1 MTAIGASNDRHGA
14 GRAERVRSMFS
25 DIAPTY
31 DLLNSL
37 LSLGVDARWRE
48 RAAELALAGRGN
60 APRVLDVATGTGNLA
75 FAIKRRQRGSA
86 VTGVDFAEP
95 MLAVARSKAER
106 AGLDVAFAVG
116 DGTALPYPDASFDA
130 VTIGYGL
137 RNFADVDAGLGEF
150 RRVLAPGGVVVVLE
164 FPPPPSGLFGAAFA
178 FYFRRVLPL
187 IGGLVSGK
195 RSAYTYLPESVVGF
209 LEPAALAAKMREA
222 GFVDVRH
229 ELQTFGVSAVHVG
242 AVPPDP
248 ATPTAA
254 GAA

>member
-1 MTAIGASNDRHGA
+1 MVNVGA
-14 GRAERVRSMFS
+14 GNDSHSSSRAERVRSMFS

-37 LSLGVDARWRE
+37 LSLGVDGRWRR
-48 RAAELALAGRGN
+48 RAAELALAGGG
-60 APRVLDVATGTGNLA
+60 AEPRVLDVATGTGNLA
-75 FAIKRRQRGSA
+75 FALKRRVERGT

-106 AGLDVAFAVG
+106 LGLEVEFAVA

-137 RNFADVDAGLGEF
+137 RNFADVDAGLREF
-150 RRVLAPGGVVVVLE
+150 RRVLAPGGVCVVLE
-164 FPPPPSGLFGAAFA
+164 FPPPPKGVFGAAFA

-187 IGGLVSGK
+187 IGGLISGK
-195 RSAYTYLPESVVGF
+195 RSAYTYLPESVLAF
-209 LEPAALAAKMREA
+209 LEPASLAERMTQA
-222 GFVDVRH
+222 GFTDVRY

-242 AVPPDP
+242 RV
-248 ATPTAA
+248 TRSVSA
-254 GAA
+254 GSA